1 MIWMKSTNEQPELST
16 IWYDVIVEGKVTSQP
31 RFGEAKHKNIENVLN
46 IMAEIKANS
55 LDRDLIVMSTL

>member
-1 MIWMKSTNEQPELST
+1 M
-16 IWYDVIVEGKVTSQP
+16 TSQP

-46 IMAEIKANS
+46 IMAEIKTNS